1 MSMPRDHIAAD
12 PAGHGRRGAWHADR
26 EHVIGVLK
34 TAFVRGRLTKDEF
47 GTRIGQAFTSQTA
60 AELTKVT
67 AGLPA
72 GPVELGQRASSPG
85 RGPACR

>member
-12 PAGHGRRGAWHADR
+12 PAGHGRPGAWHADR
-26 EHVIGVLK
+26 EQVIEVLK
-34 TAFVRGRLTKDEF
+34 TAFVQGRLTKDEF
-47 GTRIGQAFTSQTA
+47 GTRIGQALTSQTC

-72 GPVELGQRASSPG
+72 GPVELGHRARWPG